1 MCGALSVADSV
12 MIVSKEMAES
22 PFGFFV
28 APSGEHVINAA
39 E

>member
-1 MCGALSVADSV
+1 MRGALSAVGSV